1 MTIEP
6 DDSASREQRLH
17 EILHSFLQAVDA
29 GQAPNQQEF
38 VRQHPEF
45 AAELEAFFD
54 DQEKLDQFA
63 QSMRLETS
71 PAGAGGVSRLSR
83 DIDADQ
89 IQAQGADAPRSEPS
103 DAEAPTLAP
112 GESAP

>member
-29 GQAPNQQEF
+29 GQAPDRQEF

-63 QSMRLETS
+63 QSMRLESSS
-71 PAGAGGVSRLSR
+71 PGAGGVSPLSPTNPF
-83 DIDADQ
+83 DT
-89 IQAQGADAPRSEPS
+89 
-103 DAEAPTLAP
+103 PTLSP
-112 GESAP
+112 GESAPASEEPATLGPGEP